1 MYAHRK
7 AKGVP
12 EKRVLLRHILPIASN
27 PIITTI
33 SGWFASL
40 LAGAVFVEIIFGWNG
55 MGKLLVEALNTRDL
69 PVTMGC
75 VLVIAAVFVII
86 TTLVDIAYAIFGSKS
101 KGRIILETH
110 IKTRI
115 RMRRRIVA
123 GNWKMNTNYAEAMDL
138 VEALKNALTQEV
150 VGDTGVII
158 TPPALYLSDVVGAL
172 VDNEFIAVA
181 AQNVHEEDNGAFTGE
196 ISAPMLSSL
205 DVDAI
210 IIGHSERRQY
220 FGETNEG

>member
-1 MYAHRK
+1 
-7 AKGVP
+7 
-12 EKRVLLRHILPIASN
+12 
-27 PIITTI
+27 
-33 SGWFASL
+33 
-40 LAGAVFVEIIFGWNG
+40 
-55 MGKLLVEALNTRDL
+55 
-69 PVTMGC
+69 
-75 VLVIAAVFVII
+75 
-86 TTLVDIAYAIFGSKS
+86 
-101 KGRIILETH
+101 
-110 IKTRI
+110 
-115 RMRRRIVA
+115 MRRRIVA
-123 GNWKMNTNYAEAMDL
+123 GNWKMNTTYAEAMDL
-138 VEALKNALTQEV
+138 VEGLKNALTQEV

-220 FGETNEG
+220 FGETNKGCKVKIGQALNNELAAIY